1 MESVLKCG
9 AGVLWKVLCAAVF
22 VLREVLCA
30 ELMPPRPAILKY
42 DLVPPRPLHK
52 STVREQYRADV
63 MGLSVF
69 QIGCYANLV
78 RTILYLTSLLLLCV
92 P

>member
-1 MESVLKCG
+1 M
-9 AGVLWKVLCAAVF
+9 
-22 VLREVLCA
+22 LREVLCA

-52 STVREQYRADV
+52 TIVREKSCADV

-69 QIGCYANLV
+69 QRESYA
-78 RTILYLTSLLLLCV
+78 SLMRFCFDRFFICSTQ
-92 P
+92 